1 MHNNKSTEK
10 ILKGCFRNK
19 PFQNVW
25 KYPGSNI
32 LNDFVNRVYVLLN
45 CGTNKIN
52 RT

>member
-1 MHNNKSTEK
+1 MHNNKNTEK

-19 PFQNVW
+19 PFQDVQ
-25 KYPGSNI
+25 KYHGSNI
-32 LNDFVNRVYVLLN
+32 LNNFVIRVYVLLN